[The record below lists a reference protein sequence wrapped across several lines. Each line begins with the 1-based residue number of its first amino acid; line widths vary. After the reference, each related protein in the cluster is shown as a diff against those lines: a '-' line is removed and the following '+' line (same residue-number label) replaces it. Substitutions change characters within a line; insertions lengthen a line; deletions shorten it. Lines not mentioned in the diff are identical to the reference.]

1 MSWQNSAEWANFCL
15 SINVSFYSFSIK
27 WELKLWNKNPGLIIL
42 ALCDSGLKV
51 LCCVSCFA
59 RFWRIRSE
67 FLNCDLTSDVPFKST
82 RGHNAHVELY
92 LLLGLFACLSFRFRA
107 LRSRVCV
114 CVQPP
119 SGRGQVLQPSVRVA
133 RLQLG
138 PLVRPPLHLEDI
150 HTKIISFN
158 RAALAVWN
166 ASVSS
171 ERLCFTH
178 HHLAWDANSG
188 SHRVAF
194 QPMFTANIQ
203 IELNFDGTDVR
214 ILCLFGTSLLLEW
227 TSKRV

>member
-51 LCCVSCFA
+51 LLCVSCFA

-82 RGHNAHVELY
+82 RGHNTHIELY

-114 CVQPP
+114 C
-119 SGRGQVLQPSVRVA
+119 SRRVA
-133 RLQLG
+133 EDRSFS
-138 PLVRPPLHLEDI
+138 LVSGWPGSSLVLWFAP
-150 HTKIISFN
+150 S
-158 RAALAVWN
+158 
-166 ASVSS
+166 ASWRHSYQNY
-171 ERLCFTH
+171 L
-178 HHLAWDANSG
+178 
-188 SHRVAF
+188 
-194 QPMFTANIQ
+194 I
-203 IELNFDGTDVR
+203 
-214 ILCLFGTSLLLEW
+214 
-227 TSKRV
+227 